1 MSSYPSWGPPGT
13 DLGGP
18 GDRQILYISRA
29 KPVDKLVFANC
40 RLAGKLRRFM
50 GRENQRLRREVL
62 AETSTPDSS
71 PGQMNGEEYM
81 NWVNDPIS
89 RRIRAERAMARK
101 RRNDLSG
108 TTDRETSSATPSDS
122 SLTPLTPPL
131 PGWPR

>member
-1 MSSYPSWGPPGT
+1 MWFRPKQSWAR
-13 DLGGP
+13 LH
-18 GDRQILYISRA
+18 DRLDEIERQARRNQDALEELE
-29 KPVDKLVFANC
+29 D
-40 RLAGKLRRFM
+40 KLRRFM

>member
-1 MSSYPSWGPPGT
+1 MWFRPRLGLARLHDRLDEIERQARRNQDALE
-13 DLGGP
+13 DLE
-18 GDRQILYISRA
+18 D
-29 KPVDKLVFANC
+29 
-40 RLAGKLRRFM
+40 KLRRFM

-62 AETSTPDSS
+62 AETSTLDSS
-71 PGQMNGEEYM
+71 PGQMNGEDYM
-81 NWVNDPIS
+81 AWVNDPIS

-101 RRNDLSG
+101 RRNDLSA